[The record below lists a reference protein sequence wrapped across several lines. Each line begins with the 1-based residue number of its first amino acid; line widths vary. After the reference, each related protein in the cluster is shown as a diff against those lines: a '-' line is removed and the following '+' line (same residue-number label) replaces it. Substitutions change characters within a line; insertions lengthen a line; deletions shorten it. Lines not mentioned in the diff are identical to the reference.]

1 MSLEPHREVLK
12 VLPEAVIGSEDTI
25 YSVAYGNLMGLMVE
39 AIKELRT
46 EIRVIQS
53 QIKLINN
60 KKDIP

>member
-1 MSLEPHREVLK
+1 MTIIISGDTGVPVSPVTGTL
-12 VLPEAVIGSEDTI
+12 AVANGD
-25 YSVAYGNLMGLMVE
+25 LMGLMVE